1 MQKRDAE
8 ASLFFIHPSR
18 SALQRRA
25 TLAMVTATMTAMLA
39 AKAHRFAVEHLL
51 LLRRE
56 HGVQV
61 VQGRQARF
69 HAGRTLLL
77 ALDLLLQAL
86 RRGQGGQP
94 GVAGT
99 SPCVRALL
107 GLAGRQEGGEGRFL
121 LRGQLEF
128 GSQPGGMLGL
138 PFGALGADGL
148 AVAAFL
154 RLHGGSL
161 GHGGT
166 GDTEGGQGD
175 QDMFVEGVHFRSLS
189 VCESVDCVPHVSIY
203 HSLHGTYHR
212 E

>member
-1 MQKRDAE
+1 M
-8 ASLFFIHPSR
+8 
-18 SALQRRA
+18 
-25 TLAMVTATMTAMLA
+25 LAMVTATMTTVLP
-39 AKAHRFAVEHLL
+39 AKAHRFAVEYLL

-69 HAGRTLLL
+69 HAGGALLL

-86 RRGQGGQP
+86 RRGQGGQF
-94 GVAGT
+94 GVVGT
-99 SPCVRALL
+99 SPCVLALRR
-107 GLAGRQEGGEGRFL
+107 LAGRQEGGEGRFL

-128 GSQPGGMLGL
+128 GTQPGGMLGL
-138 PFGALGADGL
+138 PFGALGLALGLRRRALFGADGL
-148 AVAAFL
+148 AMAAFL

-166 GDTEGGQGD
+166 GDTEGGQGN
-175 QDMFVEGVHFRSLS
+175 QDMFVEGVHFKSLS

-203 HSLHGTYHR
+203 HSLHGIYHR
-212 E
+212 HKM

>member
-1 MQKRDAE
+1 
-8 ASLFFIHPSR
+8 
-18 SALQRRA
+18 LQRRA
-25 TLAMVTATMTAMLA
+25 TLALVTAMAAALTAMLA
-39 AKAHRFAVEHLL
+39 AEAHRFTVEYLL

-69 HAGRTLLL
+69 HAGGTLLL

-86 RRGQGGQP
+86 RRGQGGQLA
-94 GVAGT
+94 VFGT
-99 SPCVRALL
+99 GLRALR
-107 GLAGRQEGGEGRFL
+107 GLAGGHEGGEGRFL
-121 LRGQLEF
+121 LRSQLQLRAQL
-128 GSQPGGMLGL
+128 GCMLGL
-138 PFGALGADGL
+138 PFGALGLALGLVGCALFGADGL

-161 GHGGT
+161 GHGAT

-175 QDMFVEGVHFRSLS
+175 QDIFVEGVHFRSLS

-203 HSLHGTYHR
+203 HSLHGIYHR